1 MTPLDRTDVRIL
13 EALQTDGRLTNVDL
27 AQRVGLS
34 ETPCLR
40 RVRRLEETGVIG
52 RYAAV
57 LDPRAIGLGV
67 LAFVQL
73 TIERHND
80 VDTEAFRTAVRAH
93 PEVVACWV
101 TTGTHDFLLQVMAP
115 DMDAFADFVM
125 NRVLRFPGVKDVNS
139 SFVLQT
145 VKPPSVLPLTHL
157 KMVLAGTRGG

>member
-1 MTPLDRTDVRIL
+1 M
-13 EALQTDGRLTNVDL
+13 
-27 AQRVGLS
+27 
-34 ETPCLR
+34 
-40 RVRRLEETGVIG
+40 
-52 RYAAV
+52 
-57 LDPRAIGLGV
+57 

-157 KMVLAGTRGG
+157 KMVDAAARTG